1 MHHFLIVL
9 WILLDA
15 KTDHAIERRVDEDE
29 RAILI
34 QALKDL
40 VLSGL

>member
-1 MHHFLIVL
+1 MHHFLFVL

-15 KTDHAIERRVDEDE
+15 ETHDAIERRVNEDE

-34 QALKDL
+34 QAL
-40 VLSGL
+40 